1 MSVAAEPHELS
12 APAPERSTAHVGR
25 RPWRTWLVAAA
36 ALAAM
41 LTARPEAALAR
52 VTVGQTARAAG
63 SVRKTLAVVARSGHL
78 TVDQRYGYRRS
89 LRQAMRV
96 VRTLDLP
103 SKARRRDELG
113 SQIVMLATLASRGDL
128 TPARMRP
135 LFRQLDANRVWF
147 AASGPPKP
155 VARVS
160 VPGDPLV
167 YAYYP
172 GHGLQ
177 FQPLFNWTKVNG
189 YWFAKDYAGM
199 QQMIDGLAKLAVP
212 QPHGWVSWEYAFDY
226 PGSSA
231 PWLSGMAQGVAIQA
245 LARAWQATHDPAD
258 LALARRALPGLGL
271 PLADG
276 GLLGRSRAGRWW
288 PLYAE
293 NPSLRVLNGDMQTV
307 ISLYDYAAITGDA
320 EAAAWAQD
328 GAHAAAALLPKYD
341 TGAWSLYQGSS
352 EANLGYHD
360 LMTLQLR
367 QLALKTGNL
376 AFRTYADRF
385 AQYRVTAPVIAARI
399 RRIGVL
405 FPAVADS
412 PHGVVN
418 VPAHLDKVSSLTL
431 VVTDAGGK
439 IVAAHRLG
447 TQGRGRVTVG
457 WDGRTGR
464 RAAAPGFYQLWL
476 RATDLAGNLS
486 PRTFV
491 GAAAVERDTEPP
503 AVRLL
508 RIGRDHGQ
516 VRLRWRTTDNAAARL
531 SIKISI
537 GGRSVTLR
545 RLPLAGR
552 RTVALPAP
560 EAPFSAEVVISDQSG
575 NQVVRA
581 RSA

>member
-1 MSVAAEPHELS
+1 MTVAAHPREQAS
-12 APAPERSTAHVGR
+12 R
-25 RPWRTWLVAAA
+25 RRWLAAA
-36 ALAAM
+36 VVLAGM
-41 LTARPEAALAR
+41 LTACPEAALAR

-63 SVRKTLAVVARSGHL
+63 SVRETLSVVEKSGGL

-89 LRQAMRV
+89 LREAMRV
-96 VRTLDLP
+96 MRTLDLP

-147 AASGPPKP
+147 AASGPPRP

-160 VPGDPLV
+160 VRGDPLV

-177 FQPLFNWTKVNG
+177 LQPLFNWTKVNG

-199 QQMIDGLAKLAVP
+199 QELIDGLAPLAVP
-212 QPHGWVSWEYAFDY
+212 QPGGWVSWEYAFDY
-226 PGSSA
+226 PGSRA

-245 LARAWQATHDPAD
+245 LARAWQATHNPAD
-258 LALARRALPGLGL
+258 LALARQALPGLGR

-276 GLLGRSRAGRWW
+276 GLLGRSQSGRWW
-288 PLYAE
+288 PLYTAH
-293 NPSLRVLNGDMQTV
+293 PSLRVLNGDMQTV

-320 EAAAWAQD
+320 EALAWAQD
-328 GAHAAAALLPKYD
+328 GAYAAAALLPKYD

-367 QLALKTGNL
+367 QLALRTGNL

-399 RRIGVL
+399 RAIALAYPSV
-405 FPAVADS
+405 PDS
-412 PHGVVN
+412 PRAAVS

-431 VVTDAGGK
+431 LVTDAGGS
-439 IVAAHRLG
+439 IVAMHQLG
-447 TQGRGRVTVG
+447 TQRRGGVTALWNGHAGGRPAV
-457 WDGRTGR
+457 
-464 RAAAPGFYQLWL
+464 PGIYQLWL
-476 RATDLAGNLS
+476 RATDLAGNRS

-491 GAAAVERDTEPP
+491 GAADVERDTKPP

-508 RIGRDHGQ
+508 RIGRDHGD
-516 VRLRWRTTDNAAARL
+516 VRLRWRLTDNASAHVR
-531 SIKISI
+531 IKISTPV
-537 GGRSVTLR
+537 GSVTLPR
-545 RLPLAGR
+545 VPLAGR
-552 RTVALPAP
+552 RTLGLPAMGT
-560 EAPFSAEVVISDQSG
+560 AFAASITISDESG
-575 NQVVRA
+575 NHVVEE
-581 RSA
+581 RSAP

>member
-1 MSVAAEPHELS
+1 MAVAAEPRELS
-12 APAPERSTAHVGR
+12 GTTQR
-25 RPWRTWLVAAA
+25 RRWLVAALA
-36 ALAAM
+36 SAAM
-41 LTARPEAALAR
+41 LTLCPEAALAR
-52 VTVGQTARAAG
+52 VTVGQTAHAAG
-63 SVRKTLAVVARSGHL
+63 SVRKTLSVVAKSGHL

-89 LRQAMRV
+89 LREAMRV
-96 VRTLDLP
+96 VRALDLP

-177 FQPLFNWTKVNG
+177 FQPLFNWSKVNG

-199 QQMIDGLAKLAVP
+199 QEMIDGLAKLAVP

-226 PGSSA
+226 PGSRA
-231 PWLSGMAQGVAIQA
+231 PWLSGMAQGVAVQA

-271 PLADG
+271 PLAAG

-288 PLYAE
+288 PLYAS
-293 NPSLRVLNGDMQTV
+293 NPTLRVLNGDMQTV

-320 EAAAWAQD
+320 QAAAWAQD

-341 TGAWSLYQGSS
+341 TGAWSIYQGSS
-352 EANLGYHD
+352 ETNLGYHD

-399 RRIGVL
+399 RRIAVL
-405 FPAVADS
+405 FPSVADS
-412 PHGVVN
+412 PHGAAN
-418 VPAHLDKVSSLTL
+418 VPAHLDKVSSLVL
-431 VVTDAGGK
+431 VVTNALGK
-439 IVAAHRLG
+439 IIAARRLG
-447 TQGRGRVTVG
+447 TQHRGRVTVT
-457 WDGRTGR
+457 WDGHTGR
-464 RAAAPGFYQLWL
+464 KPAAPGFYQLWL

-491 GAAAVERDTEPP
+491 GAAAVERDTQPP
-503 AVRLL
+503 AVRVL
-508 RIGRDHGQ
+508 RVGRDHGQ
-516 VRLRWRTTDNAAARL
+516 VRLRWRATDYASRHL
-531 SIKISI
+531 RIKVSVD
-537 GGRSVTLR
+537 GRSETLR
-545 RLPLAGR
+545 GVPLAGR
-552 RTVALPAP
+552 RTLALPVTG
-560 EAPFSAEVVISDQSG
+560 APFTAVVVITDQSG

-581 RSA
+581 RGA

>member
-1 MSVAAEPHELS
+1 MNGAAHTRELPS
-12 APAPERSTAHVGR
+12 WR
-25 RPWRTWLVAAA
+25 RWLAAA
-36 ALAAM
+36 VVLAAM
-41 LTARPEAALAR
+41 LTACPEPALAR
-52 VTVGQTARAAG
+52 VTVGQTVQAAS
-63 SVRKTLAVVARSGHL
+63 SVRTTLAVVEQSGRL
-78 TVDQRYGYRRS
+78 TLDQRYGYRRS
-89 LRQAMRV
+89 LREAMRV
-96 VRTLDLP
+96 MRTLDLP

-147 AASGPPKP
+147 AASAPPKP

-177 FQPLFNWTKVNG
+177 LQPLFNWTKVNS

-199 QQMIDGLAKLAVP
+199 QELIDRLAAVAVP
-212 QPHGWVSWEYAFDY
+212 QPGGWVSWEYAFDY
-226 PGSSA
+226 PGSRA

-245 LARAWQATHDPAD
+245 LARAWQATHNPED
-258 LALARRALPGLGL
+258 LALAQQALPGLGR

-276 GLLGRSRAGRWW
+276 GLLGRSESGRWW
-288 PLYAE
+288 PLYAAH
-293 NPSLRVLNGDMQTV
+293 PSLRVLNGDMQTV

-320 EAAAWAQD
+320 EALAWAQD

-341 TGAWSLYQGSS
+341 TGAWSLYQGPR

-367 QLALKTGNL
+367 QLALRTGNL

-399 RRIGVL
+399 GAIARAYPSV
-405 FPAVADS
+405 PES
-412 PHGVVN
+412 PHAVVS

-431 VVTDAGGK
+431 LVTDAGGS
-439 IVAAHRLG
+439 IVAAHELG
-447 TQGRGRVTVG
+447 TQRRGRVTVL
-457 WDGRTGR
+457 WDGHVGR
-464 RAAAPGFYQLWL
+464 RPAVPGIYQLWL

-491 GAAAVERDTEPP
+491 GAADIERDKEPP

-508 RIGRDHGQ
+508 RIGRDHGY
-516 VRLRWRTTDNAAARL
+516 VRLRWRMSDNAAEHL
-531 SIKISI
+531 SIKISVP
-537 GGRSVTLR
+537 GGSLTLHR
-545 RLPLAGR
+545 VPLAGR
-552 RTVALPAP
+552 RTLALPAP
-560 EAPFSAEVVISDQSG
+560 VTAFAASITVSDESG
-575 NQVVRA
+575 NRVVRG
-581 RSA
+581 RSAP